1 MVGLFANKVWANCCQ
16 SHCKVARSHCASPTL
31 PELQRSTIMRNKV
44 PKVPISWK
52 SRVHL
57 FWQAT
62 NKISF
67 ATTWQHGWGTASKA
81 QARLARYHTMHW
93 ASLWY
98 HPVKMNFV
106 RKLAW
111 NSWNLQFCSFE
122 KESLTRFI
130 DSKKLALKTTSK
142 DQANPP
148 KWCSSVC
155 RYAGIE
161 WGRKPNLR
169 FWSFFAFTSTF
180 VVLPFPM
187 FVDVSSFP
195 WIFCGFP
202 VFLWFSLILC
212 FFCQVSATRLLFD
225 VLQFCKFT

>member
-1 MVGLFANKVWANCCQ
+1 
-16 SHCKVARSHCASPTL
+16 
-31 PELQRSTIMRNKV
+31 
-44 PKVPISWK
+44 
-52 SRVHL
+52 
-57 FWQAT
+57 
-62 NKISF
+62 
-67 ATTWQHGWGTASKA
+67 
-81 QARLARYHTMHW
+81 MHW

-161 WGRKPNLR
+161 WGRQTKFEILEFLCVYLNIRCPAFSHVCWLFLR
-169 FWSFFAFTSTF
+169 FHGFSVVSPCFFGSPWFFAFFARFLQRVCCLMFCSFANLLSISLVSMDLQGFLSHADFTF
-180 VVLPFPM
+180 LDFMFLRCPLIFPHLISCW
-187 FVDVSSFP
+187 VSLYSP
-195 WIFCGFP
+195 IN
-202 VFLWFSLILC
+202 V
-212 FFCQVSATRLLFD
+212 LLFSE
-225 VLQFCKFT
+225 